1 VVRETGERFVARA
14 RRWALDLPP
23 VALLTG
29 GFLVVL
35 LVSGLFGGLREVDTD
50 PAGTVTAGVPVE
62 TEPLTVTVKDAYWV
76 TAFPEAAASP
86 VDSDGSDS
94 AGGSDSDRRIY
105 PDEPTRG
112 RFVVVEATVLNTS
125 DETVDYDVLREAVS
139 LDGAQGFVTARDAAL
154 VPAAQAR
161 PTYVYTMPEKRIFG
175 TAQPGV
181 TYTVAY
187 LWDQSAA
194 VALPQRLTVA
204 VNGHT
209 WREDTLDF
217 HLGWKDPAVEAT
229 GPFAVPERRAS

>member
-1 VVRETGERFVARA
+1 MVRDTGERFVTRA
-14 RRWALDLPP
+14 RRWVLGLSPSAW
-23 VALLTG
+23 LTT

-50 PAGTVTAGVPVE
+50 PAGTVTAGVPVQ
-62 TEPLTVTVKDAYWV
+62 TDPLTVTVRGAYWV
-76 TAFPEAAASP
+76 TSFPEAADSP
-86 VDSDGSDS
+86 DSTSSTGSTGS
-94 AGGSDSDRRIY
+94 TAGAIY
-105 PDEPTRG
+105 PDKPTRG

-125 DETVDYDVLREAVS
+125 DRTVDYDVLREAVS
-139 LDGAQGFVTARDAAL
+139 LDGGQGFVTTRGTAL
-154 VPAAQAR
+154 VPAVQAR

-194 VALPQRLTVA
+194 VPLPGRLTVA

-217 HLGWKDPAVEAT
+217 HLGWHDPAVEAT
-229 GPFAVPERRAS
+229 GPFAVARRRAS

>member
-1 VVRETGERFVARA
+1 MVRETGERFVARA

-23 VALLTG
+23 LALLTG

-62 TEPLTVTVKDAYWV
+62 TEPLTVTVEDAYWV
-76 TAFPEAAASP
+76 TAFPEAATSGAST
-86 VDSDGSDS
+86 DSSDG
-94 AGGSDSDRRIY
+94 DRRIY

-139 LDGAQGFVTARDAAL
+139 LDGAQGFVTSRDAAL
-154 VPAAQAR
+154 VPAAKAR
-161 PTYVYTMPEKRIFG
+161 PTYVYPMPEKRIFG

-194 VALPQRLTVA
+194 VPLPERLTVA

>member
-1 VVRETGERFVARA
+1 VARETGERFAARA

-23 VALLTG
+23 LALLTG

-76 TAFPEAAASP
+76 TAFPETATS
-86 VDSDGSDS
+86 
-94 AGGSDSDRRIY
+94 GGSPGSADGDRRIY

-139 LDGAQGFVTARDAAL
+139 LDGAQGFVTSRDAAL
-154 VPAAQAR
+154 VPAAKAS

-194 VALPQRLTVA
+194 VPLPERLTVA

>member
-1 VVRETGERFVARA
+1 MVRDRGERLVTRA
-14 RRWALDLPP
+14 RRWLLDLSPL
-23 VALLTG
+23 ALLTS

-50 PAGTVTAGVPVE
+50 PAGTVTAGLPVQ
-62 TEPLTVTVKDAYWV
+62 TEPLTVTVEDAYWV
-76 TAFPEAAASP
+76 TAFPPEADSP
-86 VDSDGSDS
+86 DGSD
-94 AGGSDSDRRIY
+94 GDRRVY
-105 PDEPTRG
+105 PDKPTRG

-125 DETVDYDVLREAVS
+125 DHTVDYDVLREAVS
-139 LDGAQGFVTARDAAL
+139 LDGAQGFVSTSESGL

-161 PTYVYTMPEKRIFG
+161 PAYVYTMPEKRIFG

-194 VALPQRLTVA
+194 VALPERLNIA

-229 GPFAVPERRAS
+229 GPFAVTERRAP

>member
-23 VALLTG
+23 LALLTG

-76 TAFPEAAASP
+76 TAFPEAADSP
-86 VDSDGSDS
+86 DS
-94 AGGSDSDRRIY
+94 ADSADSSDSDRRIY

-139 LDGAQGFVTARDAAL
+139 LDGAQGFVSTRDTAL

-194 VALPQRLTVA
+194 VPLPQRLTVA